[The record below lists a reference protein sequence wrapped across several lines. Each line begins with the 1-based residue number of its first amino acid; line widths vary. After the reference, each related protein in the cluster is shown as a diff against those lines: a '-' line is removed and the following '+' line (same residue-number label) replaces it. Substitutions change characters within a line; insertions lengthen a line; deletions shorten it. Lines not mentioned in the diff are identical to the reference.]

1 MSDEQHIGSNEQ
13 DMGGW
18 VEPQWEYIYYNLDS
32 YFESL
37 TSKGD
42 AGEGDMELKRAAT
55 LAQVEQARQL
65 CRIADV
71 LTAML
76 ARG

>member
-1 MSDEQHIGSNEQ
+1 MSDEQQSVSDEQ

-18 VEPQWEYIYYNLDS
+18 VEAQWENIYYSLDS
-32 YFESL
+32 YFESQ
-37 TSKGD
+37 T
-42 AGEGDMELKRAAT
+42 GEGDMELKRAAM

-65 CRIADV
+65 CRIADA

-76 ARG
+76 AGR